1 MNDTQEIFFI
11 NEDLTANIDSLGK
24 VSTEID
30 FDQVLAEKEYF
41 YTDCKFKT
49 KSVESFIGDMEDST
63 EINSI
68 LTPLDSSLGIF
79 KRSLSSEDN
88 TETGEILAILRKKSL
103 PIIIPDS
110 NFSRVFSNS
119 SPQFY
124 ESKKRI
130 PMTGRIIGG
139 ACGEEVGSPVI
150 VSEFSTP
157 IHSPVPIRPKCLPR
171 QSTMDEQGLRFFS
184 IKLDSCNE
192 LLKSTCEN
200 RFDL

>member
-1 MNDTQEIFFI
+1 MPNETLI
-11 NEDLTANIDSLGK
+11 NVMSENSKQNSCMRLVCHL
-24 VSTEID
+24 
-30 FDQVLAEKEYF
+30 FL
-41 YTDCKFKT
+41 KT
-49 KSVESFIGDMEDST
+49 
-63 EINSI
+63 
-68 LTPLDSSLGIF
+68 
-79 KRSLSSEDN
+79 
-88 TETGEILAILRKKSL
+88 
-103 PIIIPDS
+103 
-110 NFSRVFSNS
+110 
-119 SPQFY
+119 QFY

-139 ACGEEVGSPVI
+139 ACGEEVGSPVL

-192 LLKSTCEN
+192 LLKSKCEN